1 MAVGFQVEPTG
12 LRPRHTRLGIAAAV
26 LIGAALIGLGLAAK
40 SVPDPG
46 PAVPSIAAAGPTAAG
61 SAAAARTQPP
71 VENATPAG
79 PLRPLPTTLDCHD
92 VTPAVCTEAAS
103 AALSVLP
110 GDLPA
115 VSGATVWHS
124 LVCSVLP
131 DCPPQLL
138 AGDTVPLGSVIL
150 TFADA
155 GPAAWINVVG
165 HPGTSNGSAAL
176 PATAW
181 IVRWQ

>member
-1 MAVGFQVEPTG
+1 VGFQVEPTG

-26 LIGAALIGLGLAAK
+26 LIGAALIGLGIAAK
-40 SVPDPG
+40 TTGPG
-46 PAVPSIAAAGPTAAG
+46 QAVPSIAAAGPTAAA
-61 SAAAARTQPP
+61 SAVAGRSPRPSGT
-71 VENATPAG
+71 ATPPISA
-79 PLRPLPTTLDCHD
+79 RPFPTTLDCRD
-92 VTPAVCTEAAS
+92 VTPAVCSEATS
-103 AALSVLP
+103 AALGVLP
-110 GDLPA
+110 GDLPE
-115 VSGATVWHS
+115 VSGATVWKS

-138 AGDTVPLGSVIL
+138 AGDTVPLGIVIL
-150 TFADA
+150 TFTDA

-165 HPGTSNGSAAL
+165 HPGTSTGSAAL